1 MGLISSWR
9 VSGITTEGA
18 RLSKPIYD
26 FGHGMGKAAIWSKL
40 QIMVRGEVGDGPQY
54 FVSTLASQS
63 ELKALYYG
71 IAMDFLA
78 LKAIHDEFIMMSPFQ
93 ANNSRH
99 DQTVKFL
106 VMWVAY
112 AMGHDD
118 IPFDWQA
125 VRMQSQGVYTSLERN
140 VGGYFAQNVPIIE
153 ELANEVSK
161 FVVAYKA
168 SV

>member
-1 MGLISSWR
+1 
-9 VSGITTEGA
+9 
-18 RLSKPIYD
+18 
-26 FGHGMGKAAIWSKL
+26 
-40 QIMVRGEVGDGPQY
+40 MVRGEVGDGPQY
-54 FVSTLASQS
+54 FVSTLANQS

-78 LKAIHDEFIMMSPFQ
+78 LKAIHDEFIMMTPFK

-99 DQTVKFL
+99 DQTVRFL
-106 VMWVAY
+106 VVWIAY

-125 VRMQSQGVYTSLERN
+125 VRTQSQGVYTSLERN
-140 VGGYFAQNVPIIE
+140 VDSYFTQNVPIIE

-161 FVVAYKA
+161 FVVAYKVA
-168 SV
+168 FS